1 MSLQEK
7 VLTIIYVIVSL
18 LSVVGVVE
26 LIARI
31 LGYY

>member
-7 VLTIIYVIVSL
+7 ILTIFYVIVSL

-31 LGYY
+31 LGYQ

>member
-7 VLTIIYVIVSL
+7 ILTIFYVIVSL

>member
-7 VLTIIYVIVSL
+7 ILTIFYVIVSL

-31 LGYY
+31 LGFY